1 MCLRPHGCARLVR
14 GRHWSGP
21 SALWFVS
28 WHFPQGV
35 ALGWDRARLWR
46 LCAACGPRH
55 VGGWRLETGGRFQD
69 FWMTPSRRHRAD
81 RHPHACPMPPLRGS
95 CLFSCLY
102 PMAHAMGYPMPP
114 LPRLRHR
121 TDARAR
127 REAGDWRL
135 EAGDWRLETGG
146 WRGAGFL
153 DGLRDRRRHREWFAP
168 TRHACAGVSHGVAT
182 LGSPRRQPWGRR
194 GSAEKPRQGRHRS
207 AVPTVGLFDCWTVRR
222 RW

>member
-1 MCLRPHGCARLVR
+1 MLRLHINPL
-14 GRHWSGP
+14 P
-21 SALWFVS
+21 
-28 WHFPQGV
+28 
-35 ALGWDRARLWR
+35 
-46 LCAACGPRH
+46 
-55 VGGWRLETGGRFQD
+55 
-69 FWMTPSRRHRAD
+69 RRHRAD

-207 AVPTVGLFDCWTVRR
+207 AVPTVIAVGTVLADRPPHRSVRAGLPHTALTLSFDAQTTRDCTYPFQSVQHFHRQLCAGHG